1 MNKESWPA
9 WYFGPGGQSAI
20 FQRAEEV
27 PEGWQDSPAAF
38 DARDDALAPAA
49 GGAEADRRHVML
61 ANITAFLMDQGER
74 RILSTE
80 SDGPAR
86 DTDAVVIAYI
96 ERLEADLEAE
106 QGDATRAADLIGG
119 FQREREKLVAGMAE
133 LGIPADAGAEDAT
146 PVDKVLL
153 VLAGV
158 LADRARLEGV
168 NAELTAAGDA
178 MDGDGDGKP
187 GGLRGERRDIMAKLK
202 AAGITFSPTLS
213 TDALRAL
220 LPPAD

>member
-1 MNKESWPA
+1 MSKESWPA

-20 FQRAEEV
+20 FQNAGEV
-27 PEGWQDSPAAF
+27 PQGWQDSPAAF
-38 DARDDALAPAA
+38 DAPDDALAPAA
-49 GGAEADRRHVML
+49 GGAEADRKHVML
-61 ANITAFLMDQGER
+61 GNIVSFFLNRGEG
-74 RILSTE
+74 RILPTNDTPLS
-80 SDGPAR
+80 R
-86 DTDAVVIAYI
+86 DVDEVVIAYI
-96 ERLEADLEAE
+96 EKLEADLEAE
-106 QGDATRAADLIGG
+106 QGDAVRAADLIGN
-119 FQREREKLVAGMAE
+119 FQRELEKLVEGMAE
-133 LGIPADAGAEDAT
+133 LGIPADAGPEDAT

-168 NAELTAAGDA
+168 NAELTAAGGS

-202 AAGITFSPTLS
+202 ASGITFSPTLS